1 MHEMNAQNGVQH
13 WRPEPFAQHSWGSW
27 LGAAGAASFMISP
40 RPWQVESKCLLS
52 KHPCR
57 RAAWPEKK
65 KWIEIDLSNIFK
77 YQIK

>member
-40 RPWQVESKCLLS
+40 RPWQVESKCLLKQS
-52 KHPCR
+52 HPLQAR
-57 RAAWPEKK
+57 SVARKEK
-65 KWIEIDLSNIFK
+65 WNRN
-77 YQIK
+77 

>member
-40 RPWQVESKCLLS
+40 RPWQVESKCLL
-52 KHPCR
+52 
-57 RAAWPEKK
+57 
-65 KWIEIDLSNIFK
+65 
-77 YQIK
+77 